1 MKQMIFID
9 SNIWCYYLDARL
21 PKHGHVVEP
30 LRSILKGS
38 EVAINTV
45 VAIEVAHY
53 LTRNL
58 DEQEARDRIESF
70 VNLSNMDIVNFDR
83 ALMNTALDYLA
94 RFGKTEGLGG
104 RDSTIIATLDK
115 LRIETLLTHDKN
127 LAAIVTK
134 LGIKTMDPIP

>member
-1 MKQMIFID
+1 MIFID
-9 SNIWCYYLDARL
+9 TNIWCYYLDARL
-21 PKHGHVVEP
+21 PEHGHVVEP
-30 LRSILKGS
+30 LRGILKGS
-38 EVAINTV
+38 EVAINTA
-45 VAIEVAHY
+45 VAMEVAHY

-83 ALMNTALDYLA
+83 ALMNTALDYIA

>member
-1 MKQMIFID
+1 MIFID
-9 SNIWCYYLDARL
+9 SNMWCYYLDARL
-21 PKHGHVVEP
+21 HEHRHVIEP
-30 LRSILKGS
+30 LRDILKGS

-45 VAIEVAHY
+45 VAMEVAHY

-58 DEQEARDRIESF
+58 DEQEARDKIESF
-70 VNLSNMDIVNFDR
+70 VNLSSMDIVDFDR

-94 RFGKTEGLGG
+94 RFGKSEGLGG
-104 RDSTIIATLDK
+104 RDSTIIATIDK
-115 LRIETLLTHDKN
+115 LKIETLLTHDKN